1 QESDTVIMIAPA
13 INGLESLE
21 AVVLDDIARVSPKVM
36 ELNNFEFF
44 HHHPAREDL
53 AKLINIL
60 KPEYVIPVQGLY
72 RYLQDAQRYMVKNVG
87 FNSKN

>member
-1 QESDTVIMIAPA
+1 MIL
-13 INGLESLE
+13 LES
-21 AVVLDDIARVSPKVM
+21 VLRLWSLIIW
-36 ELNNFEFF
+36 FF

-72 RYLQDAQRYMVKNVG
+72 RYLQDAQRYIVKM
-87 FNSKN
+87 